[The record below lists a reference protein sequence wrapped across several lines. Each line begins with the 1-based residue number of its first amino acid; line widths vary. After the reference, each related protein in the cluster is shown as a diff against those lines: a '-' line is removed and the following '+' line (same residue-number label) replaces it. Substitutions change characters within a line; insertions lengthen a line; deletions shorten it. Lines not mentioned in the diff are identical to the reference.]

1 MILLVTVP
9 VHVDGS
15 GLSLSHK
22 MTASAS
28 EISASFRE
36 LSDYKLVH
44 LLRLCY
50 PTLYFISEGIV

>member
-1 MILLVTVP
+1 MILLVTV
-9 VHVDGS
+9 HVDGS
-15 GLSLSHK
+15 DLSLSHK

-36 LSDYKLVH
+36 LSDYKLAH

-50 PTLYFISEGIV
+50 PTLIEIKDGKV